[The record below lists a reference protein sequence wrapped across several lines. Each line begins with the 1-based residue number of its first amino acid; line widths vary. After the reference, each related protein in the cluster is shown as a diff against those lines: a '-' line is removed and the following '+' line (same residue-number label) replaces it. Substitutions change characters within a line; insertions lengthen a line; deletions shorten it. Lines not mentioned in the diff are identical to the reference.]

1 MAHGS
6 CCKLGDDGC
15 CIWSIVGFDLSGSG
29 NECRCSKEGTEVC
42 SFCYL
47 SAFTSLHDLGHTDGG
62 ILKDNEGVNV
72 IYPLDP
78 KSSLFVLPLTKD
90 GLNVS
95 GLEPDH

>member
-1 MAHGS
+1 MAHCS
-6 CCKLGDDGC
+6 CCELGDDGC

-47 SAFTSLHDLGHTDGG
+47 SAFTSLHDRRHTDGG
-62 ILKDNEGVNV
+62 ILKNDEGVNV
-72 IYPLDP
+72 IYPFNP
-78 KSSLFVLPLTKD
+78 ESSLFVLPLTKD
-90 GLNVS
+90 GLDVS